1 VSEPAAPP
9 GRIGWYETTEVLGG
23 GAMSIVYRAVDT
35 RSGAA
40 AAVKLARRDAAADQL
55 TRRFARE
62 AAIARHVV
70 HPRVIRILELGAHEG
85 LPYLAMELIEGP
97 TLMAVLEHGPILS
110 AYAVAIVTRLAEAL
124 ADLHQA
130 GIVHCDVKPQNIM
143 LRRPLDPVL
152 TDFGVAQL
160 PGLEDEL
167 SSELSG
173 TPASMAPEQIR
184 GGPLDGRADVFALGV
199 LLYRIISGRR
209 PFDGSAAE
217 VAQQILHADPVPL
230 RQLHPALPPALD
242 GILAGALAKDPGRRL
257 TAAGFAGEL
266 RALLE
271 ADRAAPP
278 EDRRLSR

>member
-1 VSEPAAPP
+1 VSDPAAPP
-9 GRIGWYETTEVLGG
+9 GRIGCYETTAILGG
-23 GAMSIVYRAVDT
+23 GAMSTVYRAIDT
-35 RSGAA
+35 RSGGAA
-40 AAVKLARRDAAADQL
+40 ALKLARRDAAADEL

-62 AAIARHVV
+62 AVIGRRIA

-97 TLMAVLEHGPILS
+97 TVMAVLEHGPILS
-110 AYAVAIVTRLAEAL
+110 AYAVAIVTRLAETL
-124 ADLHQA
+124 ADLHEA
-130 GIVHCDVKPQNIM
+130 GIVHRDVKPQNVI

-152 TDFGVAQL
+152 MDFGVAQMA
-160 PGLEDEL
+160 GLEDDL
-167 SSELSG
+167 TGELSG
-173 TPASMAPEQIR
+173 TPASMAPEQIS

-199 LLYRIISGRR
+199 LLYRIVSGRR

-217 VAQQILHADPVPL
+217 VAQQILYADPVPL
-230 RQLHPALPPALD
+230 GHLDPALPPALD
-242 GILAGALAKDPGRRL
+242 AILAGALAKDPGRRL

-278 EDRRLSR
+278 ESRRLSR